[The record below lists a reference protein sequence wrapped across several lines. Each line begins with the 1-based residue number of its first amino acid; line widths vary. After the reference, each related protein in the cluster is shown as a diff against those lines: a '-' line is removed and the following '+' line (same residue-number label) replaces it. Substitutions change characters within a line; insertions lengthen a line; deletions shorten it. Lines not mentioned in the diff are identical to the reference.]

1 MSYAD
6 NPYDVYADYGVGRY
20 ILLSEKFHRA
30 RKDHVCSTCK
40 DGIKA
45 GTVYRAQFI
54 LEEDEK
60 PFAMKSCD
68 NCVAGEYGCYDDPD
82 PAEVEAM
89 IRADEAEVV
98 G

>member
-1 MSYAD
+1 
-6 NPYDVYADYGVGRY
+6 
-20 ILLSEKFHRA
+20 
-30 RKDHVCSTCK
+30 
-40 DGIKA
+40 
-45 GTVYRAQFI
+45 
-54 LEEDEK
+54 
-60 PFAMKSCD
+60 MKSCD